1 MEKGREW
8 EILGKGVELLAML
21 SVRKARFHLETKGVA
36 AEGEKG
42 RLRVK
47 NAWYAMVGGWEMWA
61 VGSGWLVCRRR
72 PAVVVAFG
80 VSF

>member
-1 MEKGREW
+1 
-8 EILGKGVELLAML
+8 ML

-47 NAWYAMVGGWEMWA
+47 NAWYAMVGGWEM
-61 VGSGWLVCRRR
+61 
-72 PAVVVAFG
+72 
-80 VSF
+80 